1 MTRDPLTPSVE
12 EVEALR
18 DQVGD
23 GPVIILNLLKYR
35 EPGGR
40 TAAELGKVFSGDEE
54 PRVEGCC

>member
-1 MTRDPLTPSVE
+1 MTRDPLAPSAE

-35 EPGGR
+35 EPGGHA
-40 TAAELGKVFSGDEE
+40 AAELDKVFSGDEE